1 MLSDEII
8 GENTKGS
15 SMMYYNDISK
25 ITNPE
30 EEEFVYKRRRLPQI
44 PSNSKDIILNQLMK
58 SKDSSFN

>member
-44 PSNSKDIILNQLMK
+44 PSNSKDIILN
-58 SKDSSFN
+58 